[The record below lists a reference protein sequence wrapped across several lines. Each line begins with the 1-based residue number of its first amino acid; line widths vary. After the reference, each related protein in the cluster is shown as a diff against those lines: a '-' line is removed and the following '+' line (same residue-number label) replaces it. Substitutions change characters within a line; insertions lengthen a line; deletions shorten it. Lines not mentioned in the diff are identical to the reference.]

1 MKRIAVVI
9 ALIAAVATALAGA
22 QAAYTKNPKHPKRG
36 HPGSG
41 HHWKGHRSGR
51 VVFVQT
57 NELNGNRI
65 AVYHRN
71 AGGTLALA
79 GTYATGGNGGIASPG
94 NEPDRIASQGSL
106 VYDAGHR
113 LLFAVNAGS
122 DTVSTF
128 RVRGDRL
135 KLKDIDASGGGFPA
149 SIAVHR
155 NLVYVLN
162 AGGTGIVQG
171 FRIRGNHLRPIGGSA
186 RSLGLANS
194 DPPNFLTSPG
204 QVGFTPDGGKLIVTT
219 KGSGSHIVVFSV
231 GGDGR
236 LSTTAVVNNSAT
248 PVPFAFTFTP
258 TGRLAS
264 GEAGTSNLTTY
275 LVNGNG
281 TLADPKTLSDGQ
293 MALCWI
299 VRVGPYYYV
308 TNTMSSTVSGFTV
321 ATDGQPS
328 LIDPDG
334 VLANTGMGPID
345 MTVSGRYLY
354 LQTGAAGTVEAYR
367 INGDGTLTSIG
378 SVPSV
383 VGQEGIASN

>member
-1 MKRIAVVI
+1 
-9 ALIAAVATALAGA
+9 
-22 QAAYTKNPKHPKRG
+22 
-36 HPGSG
+36 
-41 HHWKGHRSGR
+41 
-51 VVFVQT
+51 
-57 NELNGNRI
+57 
-65 AVYHRN
+65 
-71 AGGTLALA
+71 
-79 GTYATGGNGGIASPG
+79 
-94 NEPDRIASQGSL
+94 
-106 VYDAGHR
+106 
-113 LLFAVNAGS
+113 
-122 DTVSTF
+122 
-128 RVRGDRL
+128 
-135 KLKDIDASGGGFPA
+135 
-149 SIAVHR
+149 VHR

>member
-22 QAAYTKNPKHPKRG
+22 QAAYTKNPKRG
-36 HPGSG
+36 HHGKG
-41 HHWKGHRSGR
+41 HHGGK

-57 NELNGNRI
+57 NEVNGNRI
-65 AVYHRN
+65 AVYDRN
-71 AGGTLALA
+71 ADGSLSAA
-79 GTYATGGNGGIASPG
+79 GTYATGGNGGIATPG
-94 NEPDRIASQGSL
+94 NESDRIASQGSL
-106 VYDAGHR
+106 VYDSGHR

-149 SIAVHR
+149 SIAVYR
-155 NLVYVLN
+155 DLVYVLN

-171 FRIRGNHLRPIGGSA
+171 FRIRGNHLRPVSGSA
-186 RSLGLANS
+186 RSLGLANT

-204 QVGFTPDGGKLIVTT
+204 QVGFTPGGGKLIVTT
-219 KGSGSHIVVFSV
+219 KASGSHIVVFRV
-231 GGDGR
+231 GRDGR
-236 LSTTAVVNNSAT
+236 LSTTPAVNNSAT

-258 TGRLAS
+258 TRRLAS

-275 LVNGNG
+275 MINGDG

-299 VRVGPYYYV
+299 VRAGGFYYV
-308 TNTMSSTVSGFTV
+308 TNTASNTVSGFTV
-321 ATDGQPS
+321 GADGQPS
-328 LIDPDG
+328 LIGATG
-334 VLANTGMGPID
+334 VVANTGAGPID

-354 LQTGAAGTVEAYR
+354 VQTGTAGTVEGYR
-367 INGDGTLTSIG
+367 INDNGTLTSIG
-378 SVPSV
+378 ATPSV

>member
-1 MKRIAVVI
+1 MKRREDHSVKRIAVVI

-22 QAAYTKNPKHPKRG
+22 QAAYTKNPK
-36 HPGSG
+36 
-41 HHWKGHRSGR
+41 KGRHGGDRL
-51 VVFVQT
+51 VFVQT

-71 AGGTLALA
+71 ANGTLSPA
-79 GTYATGGNGGIASPG
+79 GIYTTGGNGGIATPG
-94 NEPDRIASQGSL
+94 DESDRLASQGSL
-106 VYDAGHR
+106 VYEGRHR

-135 KLKDIDASGGGFPA
+135 KLKDIDSSGGGFPA

-155 NLVYVLN
+155 DLVYVLN
-162 AGGTGIVQG
+162 SGGTGIVQG
-171 FRIRGNHLRPIGGSA
+171 FRIQGNHLRPISGSA
-186 RSLGLANS
+186 RSLGLANT

-204 QVGFTPDGGKLIVTT
+204 QVGFTPGGRKLIVTT
-219 KGSGSHIVVFSV
+219 KASGSKIVVFRVQS
-231 GGDGR
+231 DGR
-236 LSTTAVVNNSAT
+236 LSTTPVMNNSAT

-275 LVNGNG
+275 VINPNG
-281 TLADPKTLSDGQ
+281 TLADPKTLSDNQ

-299 VRVGPYYYV
+299 VRVGDFYYV
-308 TNTMSSTVSGFTV
+308 TNTASNTVSGFTV
-321 ATDGQPS
+321 APNGQPS
-328 LIDPDG
+328 LIDADG
-334 VLANTGMGPID
+334 IVANTGMGPID

-354 LQTGAAGTVEAYR
+354 VQTGTAGAVEGYR
-367 INGDGTLTSIG
+367 INADGTLTPIG
-378 SVPSV
+378 VVPSV
-383 VGQEGIASN
+383 VPA